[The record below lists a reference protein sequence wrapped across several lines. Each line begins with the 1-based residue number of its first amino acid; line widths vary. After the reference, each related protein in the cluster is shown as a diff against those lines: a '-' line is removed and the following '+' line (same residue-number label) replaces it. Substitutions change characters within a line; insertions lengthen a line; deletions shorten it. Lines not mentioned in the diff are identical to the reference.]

1 MKKKIVGL
9 FIAAVVA
16 VNFIAPPAAH
26 AGSKTIRLR
35 SVVKSSLS
43 KTEQNSIASGKITLT
58 ANDANSEFLLTYQGG
73 GRLAETGSD
82 ARILVAYFAVGGLL
96 AALGGYFLLRSKK
109 GRALLLLAVS
119 VGGLTLNNQAASA
132 IIDSIGAT
140 DTVTVQ
146 DGESVEYSP
155 PKIDGYEYLGYA
167 KRPVSASSANNN
179 TTPNPTPTPTPTPT
193 LTPSPTVPAAAGKYN
208 RLAFEDNFDSISTID
223 TGNTGA
229 PGFKWYPAGVHK
241 WGKPDTQPSEY
252 SVNNSVLRI
261 APSHSTY
268 NRNFMTRDPNTGE
281 GQSFGRGYYEVRMRV
296 DADGVR
302 NVPPENSSWPAFWAQ
317 SNHLH
322 RLNQRPYVELDMVE
336 IMRKDEFLGT
346 LWAHHGGQFDKSLMI
361 KNRKADY
368 RNPNYH
374 SADWHTYG
382 CLWDT
387 NGVEWYIDGVLVL
400 KQYWG
405 EKRNLLAPNDPQQ
418 NPVAADGTNP
428 TLSNPFGLFDSET
441 AIDVILGTG
450 KTWPMEVDWVRIW
463 QHP

>member
-16 VNFIAPPAAH
+16 VNFIVPPAAH

-58 ANDANSEFLLTYQGG
+58 ANDANSEFLLAYQGG

-119 VGGLTLNNQAASA
+119 VGGLALNNQAASA

-193 LTPSPTVPAAAGKYN
+193 PSPTVPAAAGKYN

-241 WGKPDTQPSEY
+241 WGKPDTQPNEY

-281 GQSFGRGYYEVRMRV
+281 GQSFERGYYEVRMRV
-296 DADGVR
+296 DANGVR

-418 NPVAADGTNP
+418 NPVAGDGTNP
-428 TLSNPFGLFDSET
+428 TLINPFGLFDSET
-441 AIDVILGTG
+441 AIDVIIGTG

>member
-9 FIAAVVA
+9 FIAAIVA

-58 ANDANSEFLLTYQGG
+58 TNDANSEFLLAYQGG

-119 VGGLTLNNQAASA
+119 FGGLALNNQAASA

-167 KRPVSASSANNN
+167 KRPVSAASTNNN

-193 LTPSPTVPAAAGKYN
+193 PSPTIPAAAGKYN

-241 WGKPDTQPSEY
+241 WGKPDTQPNEY

-428 TLSNPFGLFDSET
+428 TLSNLFGLFDSET

-463 QHP
+463 QYP

>member
-9 FIAAVVA
+9 LIAAVVA
-16 VNFIAPPAAH
+16 VNFIASPAAH

-58 ANDANSEFLLTYQGG
+58 TNDANSEFLLAYQGG

-119 VGGLTLNNQAASA
+119 VGGLALNNQAASA

-167 KRPVSASSANNN
+167 KRPVSAASTNNN
-179 TTPNPTPTPTPTPT
+179 TTPNPTPTPTPTP
-193 LTPSPTVPAAAGKYN
+193 TPSPTVPAAAGKYN
-208 RLAFEDNFDSISTID
+208 RLAFEDDFDSISTID
-223 TGNTGA
+223 TSNTGA

-241 WGKPDTQPSEY
+241 WGKPDTQPNEY

-281 GQSFGRGYYEVRMRV
+281 GRSFGRGYYEVRMRV

-387 NGVEWYIDGVLVL
+387 NGVEWYIDGALVL

>member
-58 ANDANSEFLLTYQGG
+58 ANDANSEFLLAYQGG

-119 VGGLTLNNQAASA
+119 VGGLALNNQAASA

-167 KRPVSASSANNN
+167 KRPVSAASTNNN
-179 TTPNPTPTPTPTPT
+179 TTPNPTPTPTP
-193 LTPSPTVPAAAGKYN
+193 TPSPTVPAAAGKYN
-208 RLAFEDNFDSISTID
+208 RLAFEDDFDSISTID

-241 WGKPDTQPSEY
+241 WGKPDTQPNEY

-296 DADGVR
+296 DVDGVR

-405 EKRNLLAPNDPQQ
+405 EKRNLLVPNDPQQ

>member
-43 KTEQNSIASGKITLT
+43 KAEQNSIASGKITLT
-58 ANDANSEFLLTYQGG
+58 ANDANSEFLLAYQGG

-82 ARILVAYFAVGGLL
+82 ARILTAYFAVGGLL
-96 AALGGYFLLRSKK
+96 AALGGYFLLRSKE

-119 VGGLTLNNQAASA
+119 VGGLALNNQAASA

-146 DGESVEYSP
+146 DGESVKYSP

-167 KRPVSASSANNN
+167 KRPVSAASTNNN
-179 TTPNPTPTPTPTPT
+179 TTPNPTPTPTPTP
-193 LTPSPTVPAAAGKYN
+193 TPSPTVPAAAGKYN
-208 RLAFEDNFDSISTID
+208 RLAFEDDFDSISTID